1 MYEIK
6 GKICE
11 ISGSTVIAKG
21 MVGAGMH
28 TTALVGNDGLLGGV
42 IRIHGERATMQ
53 VYEDTTGLGLDEE
66 VISFRKPLM
75 HELGPGQRSGRCDGI
90 QCPLEALQAAS
101 GD

>member
-28 TTALVGNDGLLGGV
+28 TTALVGNDGLLGEV
-42 IRIHGERATMQ
+42 IRIHGDRATLRYMKIPP
-53 VYEDTTGLGLDEE
+53 GLVG
-66 VISFRKPLM
+66 
-75 HELGPGQRSGRCDGI
+75 
-90 QCPLEALQAAS
+90 
-101 GD
+101 